1 MTAFWSSAGDWYSIV
16 ECVKPISCTSK
27 ETSYLFCVAGQQ
39 AEEKLEKLYRN
50 RTIWLKNEMWEMCQ
64 VKPQGPSQ
72 LWGWNASILKQGFV
86 ERCVVTLSSQGAVSV
101 CPAREGQDWGDL
113 SAEPLGPGCV
123 ACHHP
128 LELYPLDSLL
138 QPAELLTG
146 F

>member
-16 ECVKPISCTSK
+16 ECVKLPSCTSK

-39 AEEKLEKLYRN
+39 AEEKLEKLYRS

-72 LWGWNASILKQGFV
+72 LWGWNASVLKQGFG
-86 ERCVVTLSSQGAVSV
+86 ERRVVVLSSQGAVSV

-113 SAEPLGPGCV
+113 SAEPLGPWLCGMSSSPGTV
-123 ACHHP
+123 STG
-128 LELYPLDSLL
+128 LSS
-138 QPAELLTG
+138 PAG
-146 F
+146 